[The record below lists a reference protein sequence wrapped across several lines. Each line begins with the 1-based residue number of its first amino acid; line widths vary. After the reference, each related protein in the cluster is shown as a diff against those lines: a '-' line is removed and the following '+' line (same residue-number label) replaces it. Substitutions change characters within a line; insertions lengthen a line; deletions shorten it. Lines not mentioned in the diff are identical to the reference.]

1 MNSLETL
8 CIPEEIKNK
17 ELAGKLVVVI
27 DVLRA
32 SSTIV
37 TALANGC
44 NGFIPIFSPKQAKEE
59 AQQFEKERVLLGGER
74 EGVKIEG
81 FDLGNSPRE
90 YKREV
95 VKDKTVIF
103 STTNGVKTLEMVKDA
118 RRIIIGSFLNLQAVC
133 NYCTNY
139 QGDILIICAGKEGQF
154 SLEDTACAGML
165 IDSLKNAFS
174 GTYQESDANL
184 TAQLLYEKF
193 GNNIL
198 EILRKSQHGQYL
210 ESIGLGKDLKF
221 CSQLDFFHIVPIFR
235 DGIISIKKCLIKKGK
250 ISYEKEIN
258 DDSRTYTR

>member
-1 MNSLETL
+1 MNNLDTL
-8 CIPEEIKNK
+8 LIPEEINNT
-17 ELAGKLVVVI
+17 ELDGKLVVVI

-44 NGFIPIFSPKQAKEE
+44 RGFIPILSPEQAKEE
-59 AQQFEKERVLLGGER
+59 AQQFGKDRVLLGGER
-74 EGVKIEG
+74 EGKRIEG

-133 NYCTNY
+133 HYCTNY
-139 QGDILIICAGKEGQF
+139 QGDILIICAGKEGKY

-165 IDSLKNAFS
+165 IDSLKNVLS
-174 GTYQESDANL
+174 DTHQQSDANL
-184 TAQLLYEKF
+184 TALLLYGKL
-193 GNNIL
+193 NNNTL
-198 EILRKSQHGQYL
+198 AILRKSQHGRYL
-210 ESIGLGKDLKF
+210 ENIGLGEDLKF
-221 CSQLDFFHIVPIFR
+221 CSQVDFFHIVPIFR
-235 DGIISIKKCLIKKGK
+235 EGIISI
-250 ISYEKEIN
+250 
-258 DDSRTYTR
+258 

>member
-1 MNSLETL
+1 MNNLETL
-8 CIPEEIKNK
+8 FIPEEIKNK

-44 NGFIPIFSPKQAKEE
+44 NGFIPILSPEQAKEE

-74 EGVKIEG
+74 EGKKIES

-95 VKDKTVIF
+95 VKDKTIIF

-154 SLEDTACAGML
+154 SLEDAACAGM
-165 IDSLKNAFS
+165 IINSLRDVFP
-174 GTYQESDANL
+174 GGHQEVDANL
-184 TAQLLYEKF
+184 TAQLLYGKF

-198 EILRKSQHGQYL
+198 EILRKSQHGRYL

-221 CSQLDFFHIVPIFR
+221 CSQLDFFPIVPIFR
-235 DGIISIKKCLIKKGK
+235 DGIISIKKLN
-250 ISYEKEIN
+250 KERK
-258 DDSRTYTR
+258 D

>member
-1 MNSLETL
+1 MNNLETL
-8 CIPEEIKNK
+8 FIPEEVKNK

-44 NGFIPIFSPKQAKEE
+44 RGFIPILSPEQAKEE

-74 EGVKIEG
+74 EGKKIEG
-81 FDLGNSPRE
+81 FDLSNSPRE

-95 VKDKTVIF
+95 VKDKTIIF
-103 STTNGVKTLEMVKDA
+103 STTNGVKTLEIVKDA

-139 QGDILIICAGKEGQF
+139 QGDISIICAGRDGQF
-154 SLEDTACAGML
+154 SLEDAACAGM
-165 IDSLKNAFS
+165 IINSLRDVFP
-174 GTYQESDANL
+174 GGHQEVDANL

-193 GNNIL
+193 GNNIF
-198 EILRKSQHGQYL
+198 EILRKSQYGRYL
-210 ESIGLGKDLKF
+210 ESIGLEKDLRF
-221 CSQLDFFHIVPIFR
+221 CSQLDFFHIVPTFG
-235 DGIISIKKCLIKKGK
+235 DGLISLNEG
-250 ISYEKEIN
+250 
-258 DDSRTYTR
+258 

>member
-1 MNSLETL
+1 MNYLETL
-8 CIPEEIKNK
+8 FIPEEIKNI
-17 ELAGKLVVVI
+17 EFAGKLVVVI

-44 NGFIPIFSPKQAKEE
+44 QGFIPILSPKQAKEE

-74 EGVKIEG
+74 EGKKIEG

-139 QGDILIICAGKEGQF
+139 QGDILIICAGKEGKY
-154 SLEDTACAGML
+154 SLEDTACAGTL
-165 IDSLKNAFS
+165 VDSLKNILS
-174 GTYQESDANL
+174 DTHQQSDANL
-184 TAQLLYEKF
+184 TALLVYEKF
-193 GNNIL
+193 NNNTL
-198 EILRKSQHGQYL
+198 AILRKSQHGRYL
-210 ESIGLGKDLKF
+210 ENIGLGEDLKF
-221 CSQLDFFHIVPIFR
+221 CSQVDFFHIVPIFR
-235 DGIISIKKCLIKKGK
+235 EGIISI
-250 ISYEKEIN
+250 
-258 DDSRTYTR
+258 

>member
-1 MNSLETL
+1 VNNLETL
-8 CIPEEIKNK
+8 FIPKEIKNI
-17 ELAGKLVVVI
+17 ELTGKLVVVI

-44 NGFIPIFSPKQAKEE
+44 RGFIPILSPEQAEE
-59 AQQFEKERVLLGGER
+59 KAQQFEKERVLLGGER

-95 VKDKTVIF
+95 VKDKTIIF
-103 STTNGVKTLEMVKDA
+103 STTNGVKTLEMVKGA
-118 RRIIIGSFLNLQAVC
+118 SRIIIGSFLNLQAVC
-133 NYCTNY
+133 NYCTDY
-139 QGDILIICAGKEGQF
+139 QGDILIICSGGEGKY
-154 SLEDTACAGML
+154 SLEDAACAGML

-174 GTYQESDANL
+174 DTYEESDANL
-184 TAQLLYEKF
+184 TALLLYEKF

-198 EILRKSQHGQYL
+198 KILGKSQHGRYL
-210 ESIGLGKDLKF
+210 ESIGLGEDLKF

-235 DGIISIKKCLIKKGK
+235 DGIISI
-250 ISYEKEIN
+250 
-258 DDSRTYTR
+258 

>member
-8 CIPEEIKNK
+8 FIPEEIKNT

-44 NGFIPIFSPKQAKEE
+44 NGFIPIFSPDQAKKK

-74 EGVKIEG
+74 EGIKIEG

-90 YKREV
+90 YKREA
-95 VKDKTVIF
+95 VKDKTIIF
-103 STTNGVKTLEMVKDA
+103 STTNGVKTLEMVKGA
-118 RRIIIGSFLNLQAVC
+118 QRIVIGSFLNLQAVC

-139 QGDILIICAGKEGQF
+139 KGDIFIICAGREGRF

-165 IDSLKNAFS
+165 VDSFKNAFS
-174 GTYQESDANL
+174 RTYQESDASL
-184 TAQLLYEKF
+184 TAWILYKKF

-198 EILRKSQHGQYL
+198 EILRKSQHGRYL
-210 ESIGLGKDLKF
+210 KSVGLEKDLKF
-221 CSQLDFFHIVPIFR
+221 CSQLDFFHIVPILR
-235 DGIISIKKCLIKKGK
+235 DGIISI
-250 ISYEKEIN
+250 
-258 DDSRTYTR
+258 